1 MKNNLPKFNLN
12 ALVVE
17 DNPINGKMM
26 KYTLKNFGIECDIA
40 ENGLIGYE
48 MRKKNSYDIIFM
60 DINMPIMDGVEATQA
75 ILKYE
80 RENSLKHIP
89 IIAVTA
95 NAMYRDREQFLAD
108 GMDEYVPKPV
118 DLDFFI
124 NILKK
129 FFSNEKDS
137 DENKN
142 ILIYKETKIDAKIIG
157 AMVEKLGYSVNT
169 IHSVREFQKEVN
181 RDNYS
186 AILLDKVK
194 PDYIHEEISMKIDSK
209 DIPSL
214 LFIDNQMEITPQDE
228 RIYRHISGKITN
240 FQDIKE
246 KIDKIGV

>member
-1 MKNNLPKFNLN
+1 MKNSLPKFNLN

-17 DNPINGKMM
+17 DNPTNGKMM
-26 KYTLKNFGIECDIA
+26 KYTLKNLGIECDIA
-40 ENGLIGYE
+40 KNGLIGYE
-48 MRKKNSYDIIFM
+48 MRRKNSYDIVFM
-60 DINMPIMDGVEATQA
+60 DINMPIMNGIEATQA

-80 RENSLKHIP
+80 RENNLKHVP

-95 NAMYRDREQFLAD
+95 NAIYRDREQFLAD
-108 GMDEYVPKPV
+108 GMDEYIPKPI

-137 DENKN
+137 NRNKN

-157 AMVEKLGYSVNT
+157 AMVEKLGYGVNIISSV
-169 IHSVREFQKEVN
+169 HEFQKEID

-186 AILLDKVK
+186 AILLDRVK
-194 PDYIHEEISMKIDSK
+194 PDYIHNEITMQISSK

-214 LFIDNQMEITPQDE
+214 LFIDNQMEITPQDK
-228 RIYRHISGKITN
+228 RIYRYISGKITN

-246 KIDKIGV
+246 KINRIGV